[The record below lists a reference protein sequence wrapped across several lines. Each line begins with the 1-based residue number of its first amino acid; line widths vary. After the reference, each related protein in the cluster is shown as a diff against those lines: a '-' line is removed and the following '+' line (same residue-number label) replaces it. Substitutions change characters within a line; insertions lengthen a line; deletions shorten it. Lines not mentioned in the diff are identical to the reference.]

1 MPLKKY
7 IGRIFLWHFENISK
21 SNSFGKYTRSR
32 SRIKLGI
39 ESPKYDAQSAAWV
52 GGDTG

>member
-7 IGRIFLWHFENISK
+7 IGRIFYDIFKIFLSPIVL
-21 SNSFGKYTRSR
+21 GKYTRSR